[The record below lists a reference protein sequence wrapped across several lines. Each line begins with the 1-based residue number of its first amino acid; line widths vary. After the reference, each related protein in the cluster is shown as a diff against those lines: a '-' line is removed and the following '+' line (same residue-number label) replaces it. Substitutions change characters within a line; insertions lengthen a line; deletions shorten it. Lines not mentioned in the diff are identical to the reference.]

1 MKFVLRVPARQS
13 ARVSSGPTRFIA
25 PFPTSD
31 TSRPTLT
38 MVYWQTSSQTFFT
51 LISCRPV
58 KISEPIPVLSP

>member
-31 TSRPTLT
+31 TSRPNLT
-38 MVYWQTSSQTFFT
+38 MVYWQTSSQTF
-51 LISCRPV
+51 LHAY
-58 KISEPIPVLSP
+58 